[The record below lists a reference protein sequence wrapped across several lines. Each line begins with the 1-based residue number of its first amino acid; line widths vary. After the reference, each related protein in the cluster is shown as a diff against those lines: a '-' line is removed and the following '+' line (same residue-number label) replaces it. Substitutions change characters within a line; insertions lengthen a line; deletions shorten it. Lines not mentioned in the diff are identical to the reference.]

1 LTATIANPR
10 FVLEM
15 NDIVKSFPGVRAL
28 DGVKFDLYAG
38 EIHAL
43 MGENGAGKSTLIRVL
58 AGAHRP
64 DSGVIRLNGEVAK
77 INSPRDAEKAGISI
91 LYQEFNLIPTLTAR
105 ENLFLAREQTRGGF
119 LTPGREHR
127 EAKDLFAKLRV
138 NIDPETKCS
147 TLSIAQQQAVEIAK
161 AISLKA
167 RILVMDEPTAVLTDQ
182 ETENLFRLM
191 AELKSQGVG
200 IVYVSHRMDEI
211 FRLADRVTVMRDGR
225 YVGTHPI
232 GNLNRGK
239 LIEMMVGRKLENEF
253 PKQRGTIG
261 EDRLVVRDISRG
273 NAVKGVS
280 LSLRRGEV
288 LGLTGL
294 VGAGRTELARLIF
307 GADQRDT
314 GSIELD
320 GKPIDIR
327 SPRDAI
333 ANGICLITEDRK
345 AQGLVLGR
353 SCRENFGLPN
363 LDRLSR
369 FGFLQQRQERKFF
382 GDYVKSLRIKI
393 PGQEERAKNLSGGNQ
408 QKLVLAKWLQ
418 ANSEIILFDEPTR
431 GIDVGAKQEIYLL
444 INRLAAAGKAILL
457 ISSELPE
464 VLGMSD
470 RVLVMRNGQISGEIT
485 DVANTTQAYVL
496 ALAMPLAISS
506 GQT

>member
-1 LTATIANPR
+1 MVLNRPGNEFI
-10 FVLEM
+10 LEM
-15 NDIVKSFPGVRAL
+15 DDINKSFPGVRAL
-28 DGVKFDLYAG
+28 DGVRFNLRAG

-64 DSGVIRLNGEVAK
+64 DTGTIRLGGQEIK
-77 INSPRDAEKAGISI
+77 IHSPRDAERAGISI

-105 ENLFLAREQTRGGF
+105 ENLFLARERTAMGF
-119 LTPGREHR
+119 LRARAEHR
-127 EAKDLFAKLRV
+127 EAKELFRKLNV
-138 NIDPETKCS
+138 DIDPEARCS
-147 TLSIAQQQAVEIAK
+147 SLSIAQQQSVEIAK
-161 AISLKA
+161 AIALDAK
-167 RILVMDEPTAVLTDQ
+167 ILVMDEPTAVLTNQ
-182 ETENLFRLM
+182 EAENLFRLM
-191 AELKSQGVG
+191 LELKSRGVG

-211 FRLADRVTVMRDGR
+211 FRLADRVTVMRDGQ
-225 YVGTHPI
+225 YVATHPTAEFT
-232 GNLNRGK
+232 RGR

-253 PKQRGTIG
+253 PKERATIG
-261 EDRLVVRDISRG
+261 EDRLIAKDLRRG
-273 NAVKGVS
+273 RAVQGVS

-294 VGAGRTELARLIF
+294 VGAGRTEVARLIF
-307 GADQRDT
+307 GADMLNS

-320 GKPIDIR
+320 GKPLAIR

-333 ANGICLITEDRK
+333 RHGICLITEDRK
-345 AQGLVLGR
+345 NQGLVLGA

-363 LDRLSR
+363 LVDFSRLGFIGQRKERSS
-369 FGFLQQRQERKFF
+369 FGGYIQ
-382 GDYVKSLRIKI
+382 SLRIKL
-393 PGQEERAKNLSGGNQ
+393 PNQEEKSKNLSGGNQ

-470 RVLVMRNGQISGEIT
+470 RVLVMYQGRVTGEIT
-485 DVANTTQAYVL
+485 DVAKATQAQVL
-496 ALAMPLAISS
+496 ALAMPP
-506 GQT
+506 GQAAN